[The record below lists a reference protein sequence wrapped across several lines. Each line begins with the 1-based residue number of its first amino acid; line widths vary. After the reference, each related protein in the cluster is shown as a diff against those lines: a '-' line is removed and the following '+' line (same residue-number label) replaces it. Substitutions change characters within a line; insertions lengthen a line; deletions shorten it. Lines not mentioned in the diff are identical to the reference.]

1 MFILQTFISE
11 SHWLNFLQR
20 IHFMSAYRI
29 VQKWLLLSTTNYDMN
44 QNRSNK
50 SVHPCFPNQHPLQP
64 SYLKCFSTLSNHS
77 WPLPIHIDAS
87 FPFFPSLSIYLRVS
101 QTGFLWWIT
110 LFSSMLLSAVTGGM
124 GEQQISSTSSISL
137 WVCVCVCLPASPA
150 LWMDGWLSVWM
161 LAAHKLVLTALFV
174 AECAVGVQFKCD

>member
-1 MFILQTFISE
+1 
-11 SHWLNFLQR
+11 
-20 IHFMSAYRI
+20 MSAYRI
-29 VQKWLLLSTTNYDMN
+29 VLKRLLLSTTNYDMN

-101 QTGFLWWIT
+101 QTGFLQWIT

-124 GEQQISSTSSISL
+124 AEQQISSTSSISL
-137 WVCVCVCLPASPA
+137 WVCVCVSASLACL
-150 LWMDGWLSVWM
+150 MDGWM
-161 LAAHKLVLTALFV
+161 
-174 AECAVGVQFKCD
+174 AVSLDAGSSQAGSHSFICS